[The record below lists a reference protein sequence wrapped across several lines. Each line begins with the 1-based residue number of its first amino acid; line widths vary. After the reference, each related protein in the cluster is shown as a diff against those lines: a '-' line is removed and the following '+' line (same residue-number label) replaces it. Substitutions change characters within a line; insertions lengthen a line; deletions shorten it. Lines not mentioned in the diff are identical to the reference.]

1 MKKILIALFIFF
13 QFSCFSQNV
22 SLNDFIQKN
31 VNLKSLDSLRNEFQL
46 EYNARQSE
54 IDAYFSLN
62 PSKKRRFYDG
72 SVIKEVYSIINGEPM
87 YLTTFNDG
95 SAKTIKANRLYS
107 STNEGTLGL
116 NIQGQNMNVGVW
128 DGGIAK
134 DTHVEFG
141 GRVYTIDATTTEDH
155 ATHVMGTILAEGRDS
170 RLRGIAFQALGF
182 SLDWNNDLGEMTT
195 TLVGRNTLVSNHS
208 YGLNSDGAPIWNAG
222 AYTSSSRS
230 VDALVFTSEF
240 YLPFFAAGNE
250 RNNNPQWNPDDS
262 GYDLINGKNSA
273 KNVVT
278 VGAVNSVSNY
288 TGPTSV
294 VMSSFSSWGPT
305 DDGRIKPDVVAKGVN
320 VRSTI
325 ATNNPANISASG
337 IQQGTSMACPA
348 AAGVGL
354 LLQQHYMN
362 LNQDQPMLAA
372 TLKGLILHTADEAGF
387 AVGPDYQFG
396 WGLINAEKAA
406 NVLSSRG
413 QTSVVKELILQNNA
427 TYTTTVQV
435 GSTKP
440 LVASISWTDRAPAS
454 NTVNSGTEDLQTL
467 MLVNDLDVKITKG
480 SEVYF
485 PWTLD
490 PAYPSY
496 AATNSSEN
504 FRDNFE
510 KIEIALPEQG
520 VYTIS
525 IKHKRSLVGLNQ
537 KFSLIVTGDS
547 VVELNNAS
555 FSEND
560 FKVYPNP
567 ATNSL
572 NVISTNVEI
581 ESYEIYD
588 VQGRIINSNLFSS
601 SNQVDISQLQSGM
614 YLIKLI
620 SQYGQTV
627 KRFVK
632 N

>member
-1 MKKILIALFIFF
+1 MA
-13 QFSCFSQNV
+13 
-22 SLNDFIQKN
+22 
-31 VNLKSLDSLRNEFQL
+31 
-46 EYNARQSE
+46 
-54 IDAYFSLN
+54 
-62 PSKKRRFYDG
+62 
-72 SVIKEVYSIINGEPM
+72 
-87 YLTTFNDG
+87 
-95 SAKTIKANRLYS
+95 
-107 STNEGTLGL
+107 
-116 NIQGQNMNVGVW
+116 
-128 DGGIAK
+128 
-134 DTHVEFG
+134 
-141 GRVYTIDATTTEDH
+141 
-155 ATHVMGTILAEGRDS
+155 
-170 RLRGIAFQALGF
+170 
-182 SLDWNNDLGEMTT
+182 T
-195 TLVGRNTLVSNHS
+195 TLVDRNTLVSNHS

-222 AYTSSSRS
+222 AYTSSARS

-325 ATNNPANISASG
+325 ATSNTASG
-337 IQQGTSMACPA
+337 VQQGTSMACPA

-387 AVGPDYQFG
+387 ADGPDYQFG

-406 NVLSSRG
+406 NVLTTRG

-435 GSTKP
+435 GSAKP

-454 NTVNSGTEDLQTL
+454 NTVNSGTVDLQTL

-490 PAYPSY
+490 PANPSY
-496 AATNSSEN
+496 AATNLSEN
-504 FRDNFE
+504 VRDNFE

-525 IKHKRSLVGLNQ
+525 IKHKRTLVGLSQ

-560 FKVYPNP
+560 IKVYPNP

-588 VQGRIINSNLFSS
+588 VQGRMINSNLFSS

>member
-1 MKKILIALFIFF
+1 
-13 QFSCFSQNV
+13 
-22 SLNDFIQKN
+22 
-31 VNLKSLDSLRNEFQL
+31 
-46 EYNARQSE
+46 
-54 IDAYFSLN
+54 
-62 PSKKRRFYDG
+62 
-72 SVIKEVYSIINGEPM
+72 M
-87 YLTTFNDG
+87 YLRTFNDG

-107 STNEGTLGL
+107 SSNGGTLGL
-116 NIQGQNMNVGVW
+116 NIQGQNMKVGVW
-128 DGGIAK
+128 DGGIAR

-170 RLRGIAFQALGF
+170 SLRGIAFQAQGF
-182 SLDWNNDLGEMTT
+182 SLDWNNDLGEMAK
-195 TLVGRNTLVSNHS
+195 TLQNRNTLVSNHS
-208 YGLNSDGAPIWNAG
+208 YGLDTDGAAIWNAG

-230 VDALVFTSEF
+230 VDALVFISEF

-250 RNNNPQWNPDDS
+250 RNNNPQWNPADS

-278 VGAVNSVSNY
+278 VGAVNSITNY
-288 TGPTSV
+288 IGPTSV

-305 DDGRIKPDVVAKGVN
+305 DDGRIKPDVVAKGVF
-320 VRSTI
+320 VRSTT
-325 ATNNPANISASG
+325 ASSNTASG
-337 IQQGTSMACPA
+337 VQQGTSMACPA

-362 LNQDQPMLAA
+362 LNQDEPMLAA
-372 TLKGLILHTADEAGF
+372 TLKGLILHTADEAGL
-387 AVGPDYQFG
+387 ADGPDYRFG

-440 LVASISWTDRAPAS
+440 LVASISWTDRAPAP
-454 NTVNSGTEDLQTL
+454 NTVNNGTIDLQTL
-467 MLVNDLDVKITKG
+467 MLVNDLDVRITKD

-490 PAYPSY
+490 PANPSF
-496 AATNSSEN
+496 AATNLSEN

-525 IKHKRSLVGLNQ
+525 IKHKGTLVGGNQ

-547 VVELNNAS
+547 VVETLNNTS

-567 ATNSL
+567 ANNVL
-572 NVISTNVEI
+572 NVISTTVSI

-588 VQGRIINSNLFSS
+588 VLGRIVRNKTINSTNQFDISELKTGVYFIKLFSGY
-601 SNQVDISQLQSGM
+601 NE
-614 YLIKLI
+614 
-620 SQYGQTV
+620 TV
-627 KRFVK
+627 KRFIK

>member
-13 QFSCFSQNV
+13 QFSCFSQKV

-62 PSKKRRFYDG
+62 PSKKRRFYEG
-72 SVIKEVYSIINGEPM
+72 SVLKEVYSIINGEPM
-87 YLTTFNDG
+87 YLRTFNDG

-107 STNEGTLGL
+107 SSNGGTLGL
-116 NIQGQNMNVGVW
+116 NIQGQNMKVGVW
-128 DGGIAK
+128 DGGIARES
-134 DTHVEFG
+134 HVDFG

-155 ATHVMGTILAEGRDS
+155 ATHVMGTILAQGTRDS

-195 TLVGRNTLVSNHS
+195 TLVDRNTLVSNHS

-222 AYTSSSRS
+222 AYTSSARS

-250 RNNNPQWNPDDS
+250 RNNNPQWNPADS

-278 VGAVNSVSNY
+278 VGAVNSVTNY

-325 ATNNPANISASG
+325 ASGDTDSG

-387 AVGPDYQFG
+387 ADGPDYQFG

-454 NTVNSGTEDLQTL
+454 NTVNNGTIDLQTL
-467 MLVNDLDVKITKG
+467 MLVNDLDVRITKG

-490 PAYPSY
+490 PANPSF

-525 IKHKRSLVGLNQ
+525 IKHKRTLVGGNQ

-547 VVELNNAS
+547 VVETLNNTS

-567 ATNSL
+567 ANNVL
-572 NVISTNVEI
+572 NVISTTVSI

-588 VQGRIINSNLFSS
+588 VLGRIVRNKTINSTNQFDISELKTGVYFIKLFSGY
-601 SNQVDISQLQSGM
+601 NE
-614 YLIKLI
+614 
-620 SQYGQTV
+620 TV
-627 KRFVK
+627 KRFIK